1 MTHIEFKQFLTQ
13 YKSLS
18 NIVRSV
24 FEKKRKDNEAFGGF
38 TIVDGKIM
46 LIIYYVYET
55 YMEDITK
62 EVYAELIPDDLI
74 F

>member
-18 NIVRSV
+18 DIVKKI
-24 FEKKRKDNEAFGGF
+24 FEQKNSNENFGGF

-46 LIIYYVYET
+46 LIINNYET

>member
-1 MTHIEFKQFLTQ
+1 MTYIEFKQFITQ

-18 NIVRSV
+18 NIVKKI
-24 FEKKRKDNEAFGGF
+24 FEQKHSNENFGGF
-38 TIVDGKIM
+38 TIVGGKIM
-46 LIIYYVYET
+46 LIINNYET

-62 EVYAELIPDDLI
+62 EVYVELIPDNLI

>member
-18 NIVRSV
+18 SIVRKI
-24 FEKKRKDNEAFGGF
+24 FEQKEHSTGAFGGF

-46 LIIYYVYET
+46 LIINNYET

-62 EVYAELIPDDLI
+62 EVYAELISDDLI